1 MDKETV
7 TITIGRAELDK
18 VLVALE
24 DMRQAVCERLY
35 PEVGHDA
42 AFALMELCRTVR
54 TAGRGAVYVPGATS
68 YSALYDDAS
77 RKLKAAEAENG
88 YLRWKL
94 NETRSRMEAAG
105 CRAEEALGEAV

>member
-18 VLVALE
+18 ALVALE
-24 DMRQAVCERLY
+24 DMREAVCERLY

-77 RKLKAAEAENG
+77 RKLKEAESENG

-94 NETRSRMEAAG
+94 NEMRSRMEELD
-105 CRAEEALGEAV
+105 CRAGDALGEAV